1 MSRLVV
7 PTYSW
12 YRRNLSPAECVCWR
26 CQRRE
31 VGVMNFDSKWSTAN
45 SWAGFCCWIIG
56 IFQVNPLAKR
66 LPFGSIALIPTASVF
81 EYILKKKEQSQ
92 NLWTFSNL
100 INSAG

>member
-1 MSRLVV
+1 
-7 PTYSW
+7 
-12 YRRNLSPAECVCWR
+12 
-26 CQRRE
+26 
-31 VGVMNFDSKWSTAN
+31 MNFDSNWSTTN

-66 LPFGSIALIPTASVF
+66 LPKGSIALIPTASVF